1 MQPTSRVLFGAF
13 VVCAAAQGQV
23 AFAGPDSSAKKQESA
38 DPQPLNTAP
47 TTTDTPVDAAPV
59 TAVPPAPSPDAA
71 TVPAPV
77 DPTVA
82 PVTTDTNG
90 VTASAETNIDLAP
103 APDRWSYAW
112 HERGLSTGIGVAAIL
127 GGGVTGFTDKAMRST
142 TADVGG
148 LWDLRVT
155 IGSHVPLALDLSYV
169 GTATDIG
176 GMPSGQS
183 ATLIGTT
190 AEAALRYNVLPHNA
204 INPYVFAGAGWQ
216 HYDVNRSGGAPQLT
230 GMADNDDLL
239 EFPVGTGV
247 SYRRS
252 GFVADLRG
260 TFRAATD
267 ENLVV
272 VPTTTGSNSNFA
284 PMHTWEA
291 SAALGYEF

>member
-1 MQPTSRVLFGAF
+1 MQPTSKVLLGAF
-13 VVCAAAQGQV
+13 AVCAVAQGQV
-23 AFAGPDSSAKKQESA
+23 AFAGPEPSTKQQESA

-47 TTTDTPVDAAPV
+47 KPGTTVDPVSPVINEPPAPDAAPV
-59 TAVPPAPSPDAA
+59 PAPTDPAA
-71 TVPAPV
+71 APV
-77 DPTVA
+77 
-82 PVTTDTNG
+82 VTDGNG
-90 VTASAETNIDLAP
+90 VTASAEAHIDLAP

-112 HERGLSTGIGVAAIL
+112 HEPSLRTGIGVAAIL
-127 GGGVTGFTDKAMRST
+127 GGGVTGFTDKTMRST

-155 IGSHVPLALDLSYV
+155 IGSHLPLALDVSYV
-169 GTATDIG
+169 GTATDVG

-190 AEAALRYNVLPHNA
+190 TDAALRYNVLPHNT

-216 HYDVNRSGGAPQLT
+216 HYDVNRSAGAPQLT
-230 GMADNDDLL
+230 GMADSDDLL

-260 TFRAATD
+260 TFRAATE

-272 VPTTTGSNSNFA
+272 APTTPGSNSNYA